1 MDILKVASLS
11 IVETY
16 TFHLFNQGTISFFRE
31 VFWPLFIIQY
41 VILKIYWIW
50 IYPPMASPL
59 RSLPGPSYAQF
70 LIGQTYSQIKASS
83 PTSIALT
90 WMRKFPD
97 ADLIRYVAPGNQEL
111 VLVNS
116 PRAFREVTFTHAYA
130 FAKPRFLKRLVG
142 DMVGGGLFFAEG
154 EVHRKQKKLLAGPFL
169 NSNVRHLLPVFELKA
184 DELSS
189 SLGAEFENSETGTI
203 EISSLISKTALD
215 IIGQAILG
223 LELDGH
229 PFASELGP
237 CYHTI
242 FSSTTM
248 SRVMLVLN
256 AWVPI
261 RRLLPMRTNREYVN
275 ANTKIKQIL
284 KKHVQQQVHEIR
296 SLQSEGSR
304 PSNKDLLALII
315 QEQLKRCGEC
325 AEDEIVDH
333 LRTFLAAGL
342 ETVGTTLMW
351 AFHALASH
359 QDVQDCLRSE
369 INALNYGKPNGL
381 KYSDICNMEFLDH
394 FVKEVL
400 RCYPPSTCTMREAIH
415 DISICGQLIPSGTT
429 VLMFPV
435 MPQSNCTIWGRD
447 PEKFDPDRWKA
458 LPPSARD
465 GYAFQAFNTGARAC
479 LGKSFAL
486 LEVKVLVMKLV
497 ARWRFCH
504 VSKPVV
510 LQKIGLLFK
519 PANGLELKIEP
530 AFTA

>member
-11 IVETY
+11 ILETY
-16 TFHLFNQGTISFFRE
+16 TFHLLSQGTISLCR
-31 VFWPLFIIQY
+31 QY
-41 VILKIYWIW
+41 T
-50 IYPPMASPL
+50 
-59 RSLPGPSYAQF
+59 QF
-70 LIGQTYSQIKASS
+70 LIGQTYSQINASS
-83 PTSIALT
+83 PISIALT

-97 ADLIRYVAPGNQEL
+97 ADLIRYFAPGSQEL

-116 PRAFREVTFTHAYA
+116 PRAFREVTYTHAYA

-142 DMVGGGLFFAEG
+142 DTIGGGLFFAEG
-154 EVHRKQKKLLAGPFL
+154 DVHKKQKKLLAGPFL

-184 DELSS
+184 DEFSS
-189 SLGAEFENSETGTI
+189 SLGTEIEKSETGTV
-203 EISSLISKTALD
+203 EISSLISKTAFD

-223 LELDGH
+223 LELDRH
-229 PFASELGP
+229 PFASELES

-248 SRVMLVLN
+248 SRAMLVLN
-256 AWVPI
+256 VWVPI
-261 RRLLPMRTNREYVN
+261 RRILPMRTNREYVN
-275 ANTKIKQIL
+275 ANIKIKQIL
-284 KKHVQQQVHEIR
+284 KKHVQQRVHEIT
-296 SLQSEGSR
+296 SLQSQGLR
-304 PSNKDLLALII
+304 PPDKDLLALII
-315 QEQLKRCGEC
+315 QEQLKRCDEC

-359 QDVQDCLRSE
+359 QNVQDCLRRE
-369 INALNYGKPNGL
+369 INALNYEKSTGL
-381 KYSDICNMEFLDH
+381 KYSDVSNMEFLDH

-415 DISICGQLIPSGTT
+415 DISICGQLIPAGTP
-429 VLMFPV
+429 VLMFPI
-435 MPQSNCTIWGRD
+435 MPQSNSTIWGRD
-447 PEKFDPDRWKA
+447 PEKFDPSRWKA

-479 LGKSFAL
+479 LGKSFAM
-486 LEVKVLVMKLV
+486 LEVKVLVLKLV
-497 ARWRFCH
+497 ARWKFCH

-510 LQKIGLLFK
+510 LQKIGLLLK

-530 AFTA
+530 ALLA